1 MSRRKFNA
9 FAKDSSGSVFV
20 YTAASLAVLL
30 GMAGLAV
37 DLGYWYWSQ
46 RDMQSAADSAAMS
59 AALEMA
65 RGATP
70 AEIETRARDSATLNG
85 YQHGLATLVTINR
98 PPAAGV
104 HAGDN
109 NYVEAI
115 VQQDQSGFVSAMV
128 HSGDMT
134 VAARAVATLAG
145 APSCVIALDPS
156 ADGAISVEGNTTV
169 DLDCGAQANS
179 NSATAITQQGG
190 KSNITAESIQAVG
203 GYSGSNFTPMPQTG
217 MAPTGDPFAYLQP
230 PASGPCI
237 EPPGAPKTYVS
248 SFSGTIPVGNYC
260 GGIVIQGADVIFE
273 TGVYTLGEA
282 GMEITGNA
290 TVTNEAG
297 GVTFYIPDT
306 AVGLPSTCCAGQNH
320 TVYIAGTTSVTLS
333 APTAGP
339 YDGILFYQDPASDPT
354 LVAELQG
361 GSDMSLSGA
370 LYFPGQEVYYAGNN
384 VANPTTWTAL
394 IASQVH
400 FVGTS
405 YMSSGNFAAAGISL
419 PLALASPS
427 LAE

>member
-1 MSRRKFNA
+1 MSRWKFNA
-9 FAKDSSGSVFV
+9 FAKDTSGSVFV
-20 YTAASLAVLL
+20 YTAASLTVLL

-65 RGATP
+65 RGAT
-70 AEIETRARDSATLNG
+70 
-85 YQHGLATLVTINR
+85 
-98 PPAAGV
+98 

-115 VQQDQSGFVSAMV
+115 VQQDQSGFVSSMV

-134 VAARAVATLAG
+134 IAARAVATLAG
-145 APSCVIALDPS
+145 SPSCVIALDPS

-217 MAPTGDPFAYLQP
+217 MNPTGDPFAYLQP

-237 EPPGAPKTYVS
+237 EPSGAPKTYPS
-248 SFSGTIPVGNYC
+248 SFSGTIPEGNYC

-306 AVGLPSTCCAGQNH
+306 AVGLPC
-320 TVYIAGTTSVTLS
+320 
-333 APTAGP
+333 GP
-339 YDGILFYQDPASDPT
+339 L
-354 LVAELQG
+354 
-361 GSDMSLSGA
+361 
-370 LYFPGQEVYYAGNN
+370 
-384 VANPTTWTAL
+384 
-394 IASQVH
+394 
-400 FVGTS
+400 
-405 YMSSGNFAAAGISL
+405 
-419 PLALASPS
+419 
-427 LAE
+427 